1 MEKIR
6 ELVDVNTIIGD
17 PITSPDGT
25 IIIPVS
31 KVSFGFVA
39 GGSDLPTKAP
49 KEVFAGGSGAGI
61 TINPQAFIVVQ
72 RDGDVKMLELGATG
86 NSAIDGIISGVPDL
100 LEGWRRIRRKNRR
113 ISNNICPFR
122 IRYTKTMRK
131 GQRYAKKNSI
141 CRSCRDFYFFGG
153 DSSLCRMRSTA

>member
-1 MEKIR
+1 MQIKLQRLNAIQSQKQRKRELSERKSKWQNRHPINGLMGTSMEKIR

-49 KEVFAGGSGAGI
+49 KEVLAGGKRRGHYDKSAG
-61 TINPQAFIVVQ
+61 
-72 RDGDVKMLELGATG
+72 
-86 NSAIDGIISGVPDL
+86 
-100 LEGWRRIRRKNRR
+100 
-113 ISNNICPFR
+113 
-122 IRYTKTMRK
+122 
-131 GQRYAKKNSI
+131 
-141 CRSCRDFYFFGG
+141 FY
-153 DSSLCRMRSTA
+153 RSTA